1 MYPEFV
7 RNIRDVIELCVD
19 RSDCSMVLSVDEQAL
34 NAGTWTRAGVLLPA
48 NKLHPTFVP

>member
-19 RSDCSMVLSVDEQAL
+19 RSDCSMVLSVDEQVLMLAL
-34 NAGTWTRAGVLLPA
+34 GRKQG
-48 NKLHPTFVP
+48 HGSR